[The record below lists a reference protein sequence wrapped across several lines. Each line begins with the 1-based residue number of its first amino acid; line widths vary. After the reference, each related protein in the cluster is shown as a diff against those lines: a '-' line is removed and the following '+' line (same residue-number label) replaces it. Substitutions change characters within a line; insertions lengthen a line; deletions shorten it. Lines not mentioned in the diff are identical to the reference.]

1 MKRLLAL
8 LIIIGTLGLMGIQC
22 FSQEKPDPNFAKA
35 PEFFDRQYQAAYNA
49 YKNGDEQGI
58 KSILDTFK
66 LPHDW
71 FIKYFG
77 ADHAADLEK
86 VYDERFDYFE
96 QQTIRRYHWM
106 DKSEDSTIDT
116 RLYVGDKPLARLG
129 KPAPASLLLPLPDAK
144 MFSIRY
150 TKSYGTYHMFG
161 RTDKPEGDSFSWG
174 DRFMEVDGEYKF
186 FGLGGYPF
194 WDIPPMGLADLCDRE
209 GDKTSGLL
217 VKRVEPEFPEAALH
231 TQKPVVVI
239 TLTIAKDGSVTNV
252 EFLRGDAALFHA
264 AKTAAMQW
272 RYTPWMNC
280 GKPVEART
288 VVQFMPSSKS

>member
-1 MKRLLAL
+1 MRKLIAL
-8 LIIIGTLGLMGIQC
+8 LIVGTMGLISIKC
-22 FSQEKPDPNFAKA
+22 FSQSKADPVYTNA
-35 PEFFDRQYQAAYNA
+35 PESFDRQYQDAFNA
-49 YKNGDEQGI
+49 YKNGDQQGV
-58 KSILDTFK
+58 KSVLDNFK

-77 ADHAADLEK
+77 PDRAPELEK
-86 VYDERFDYFE
+86 TYNERFEYFK
-96 QQTIRRYHWM
+96 QQTMRQFRWM
-106 DKSEDSTIDT
+106 DKSDDSVIETKLYIGNR
-116 RLYVGDKPLARLG
+116 RLATVGKA
-129 KPAPASLLLPLPDAK
+129 APVSLLPLPDST

-150 TKSYGTYHMFG
+150 IKSYGTYNMFG
-161 RTDKPEGDSFSWG
+161 RADKPASDTFSWG
-174 DRFMEVDGEYKF
+174 SRFLELDGEYKF

-231 TQKPVVVI
+231 TPRPVLVI

-252 EFLRGDAALFHA
+252 EFLRGDEALFPA
-264 AKTAAMQW
+264 AKTAAIQW

-280 GKPVEART
+280 GKPVEAR
-288 VVQFMPSSKS
+288 